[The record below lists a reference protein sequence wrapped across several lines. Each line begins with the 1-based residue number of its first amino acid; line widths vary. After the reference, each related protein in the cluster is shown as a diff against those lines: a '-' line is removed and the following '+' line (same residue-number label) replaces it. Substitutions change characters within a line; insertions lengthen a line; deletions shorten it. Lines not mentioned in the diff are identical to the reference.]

1 MLTERRLN
9 EDSSKTSKAVEHNL
23 GREESSR
30 KISIEEASVLR
41 SKKPPHPPPPLYT
54 GLSNKRNM
62 CPKSSYG
69 IRSGEQWKT
78 TQSVHGRVV

>member
-1 MLTERRLN
+1 MLIERRVN
-9 EDSSKTSKAVEHNL
+9 EDSSKTSKAVEYNL

-30 KISIEEASVLR
+30 KISIEEASVPR
-41 SKKPPHPPPPLYT
+41 SKKPPDPPLYT